1 MRMYMS
7 LSTIALGMLVGL
19 LPAYGQDEQS
29 IELSEVP
36 FEVIQLA
43 QGAVPVS
50 LTKAA
55 VDVDSDGVLVY
66 ELSGENAEGVQYEVD
81 ITGEGEIREVEIEI
95 MEDEVPEV
103 IKQALK
109 TWVPDFQPTFIERS
123 QRPMPFE
130 GTWYEFEGTSPQSP
144 QELDVEIHEDGQQ
157 ILIQADLAG

>member
-55 VDVDSDGVLVY
+55 VDVNSDG
-66 ELSGENAEGVQYEVD
+66 SWSMN
-81 ITGEGEIREVEIEI
+81 
-95 MEDEVPEV
+95 
-103 IKQALK
+103 
-109 TWVPDFQPTFIERS
+109 
-123 QRPMPFE
+123 
-130 GTWYEFEGTSPQSP
+130 
-144 QELDVEIHEDGQQ
+144 
-157 ILIQADLAG
+157 